1 MTEEERNNLKK
12 KILSQIDDLKKE
24 IKSYEETTKP
34 VAPDNA
40 IGRLTRMEAI
50 NAKSISEASLSSAR
64 LRLTRLQN
72 TLKRIDSENFG
83 LCALCEEPIPMK
95 RLMLMPE
102 TTKCVECMEDR
113 TAQ

>member
-1 MTEEERNNLKK
+1 MKDKERNEIKA
-12 KILSQIDDLKKE
+12 KITSQINDLRVE
-24 IKSYEETTKP
+24 IESLEKTSRP

-64 LRLTRLQN
+64 MRLTRLQH
-72 TLKRIDSENFG
+72 TLKRIDSKNFG

-95 RLMLMPE
+95 RLLLMPE
-102 TTKCVECMEDR
+102 TTKCVACMED
-113 TAQ
+113 

>member
-1 MTEEERNNLKK
+1 MTDKERNEIRG
-12 KILSQIDDLKKE
+12 KITSQINDLTVE
-24 IKSYEETTKP
+24 IESLEKASRP

-64 LRLTRLQN
+64 MRLTRFHN
-72 TLKRIDSENFG
+72 KLKRIDSDNFG

-102 TTKCVECMEDR
+102 TTKCVACMED
-113 TAQ
+113 

>member
-1 MTEEERNNLKK
+1 MTDGERKELKE
-12 KILSQIDDLKKE
+12 KILSQIDELKTE

-83 LCALCEEPIPMK
+83 LCALCEELIPVK

-113 TAQ
+113 TTQ